1 MLSAITYSSSKSHF
15 AVPFAQSCLIWEN
28 DHGRDL
34 AYERE
39 SEDRPVTVGGVGIG
53 GEAPITV
60 QSMTDTDTRDV
71 AATVAQTLELEAEGC
86 EIIRVAVPN
95 METAPHAGRDQG
107 GDSHSAGGRHSLRL
121 SLALEALRQKVDKL
135 RLNPG
140 NIGRPEQVEAV
151 VRAAAERGV
160 PIRIGVNSGSVPE
173 AIRAKYEG
181 PGVGRS
187 RWRGRWWRRRSGT

>member
-1 MLSAITYSSSKSHF
+1 MLSAITCSSSKSHF

-39 SEDRPVTVGGVGIG
+39 SEDETGNGGRGGIG

-60 QSMTDTDTRDV
+60 QSMTDTDTHDV

-86 EIIRVAVPN
+86 EIIRVAVPD
-95 METAPHAGRDQG
+95 MEAARTLGAIKAGIHIPLVADIHF
-107 GDSHSAGGRHSLRL
+107 DYL
-121 SLALEALRQKVDKL
+121 LALEALRQKVDKL

-151 VRAAAERGV
+151 VRATAETRG
-160 PIRIGVNSGSVPE
+160 PHSHRGQFRL
-173 AIRAKYEG
+173 RAGGDTGE
-181 PGVGRS
+181 V
-187 RWRGRWWRRRSGT
+187 